1 MTNHGS
7 AVGVIGL
14 GDLGTRLVTQILLS
28 NNKVITFDRTN
39 SNSSLNQA
47 VDPSLSIDGDIK
59 ALLAGTSI
67 EAVLSKCQIVHWAI
81 PSNKLSELP
90 LVPPHCIVILHDS
103 VMHNSVLALRGRPDK
118 SQFVIVHCLMNDR
131 KRVLV
136 SKEFGNHQA
145 VSNHLREIGLLPKYI
160 NVKEHDAMMARTQGI
175 FALLIKLGIG
185 EELDLRFS
193 AGDLTPSATEL
204 RAAVKNR
211 EANWTPQTLQ
221 SILTNPEL
229 KPFVKEIADVLVN
242 NNERHIIKH

>member
-1 MTNHGS
+1 
-7 AVGVIGL
+7 
-14 GDLGTRLVTQILLS
+14 
-28 NNKVITFDRTN
+28 
-39 SNSSLNQA
+39 
-47 VDPSLSIDGDIK
+47 
-59 ALLAGTSI
+59 
-67 EAVLSKCQIVHWAI
+67 
-81 PSNKLSELP
+81 
-90 LVPPHCIVILHDS
+90 
-103 VMHNSVLALRGRPDK
+103 
-118 SQFVIVHCLMNDR
+118 
-131 KRVLV
+131 
-136 SKEFGNHQA
+136 
-145 VSNHLREIGLLPKYI
+145 
-160 NVKEHDAMMARTQGI
+160 MMARTQGI